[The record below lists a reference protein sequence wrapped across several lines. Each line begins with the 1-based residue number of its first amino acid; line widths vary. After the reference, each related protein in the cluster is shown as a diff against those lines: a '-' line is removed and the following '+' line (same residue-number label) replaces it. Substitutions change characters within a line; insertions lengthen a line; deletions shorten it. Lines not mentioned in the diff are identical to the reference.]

1 MTVGEAIFPD
11 YFFWLLVAS
20 YGLVAFFWLKW
31 PQRTQQHR
39 TNSHVQQSP
48 SGQVRASFETPCV
61 TLHTGNW
68 ATETTDG
75 NPRKTSSHSL
85 HFLFPP
91 QWAFYCHFAASSVVL
106 HISTAFSLLPL
117 PTLAS
122 PSFSSAFC
130 SLYYFWPLG
139 RGYSHGDTDKAI
151 RTLNGGSTL
160 LIEGRYVCIAKSRAL
175 PHVRMWLHFK
185 N

>member
-1 MTVGEAIFPD
+1 MLALQFSLIISKTQTINSPLDINVCYMTVGEAIFPD

-91 QWAFYCHFAASSVVL
+91 RSERFIAILQQALWSYTYPL
-106 HISTAFSLLPL
+106 HSPFSLCLLWHHLPSPL
-117 PTLAS
+117 LSVLSIISDHSAEVIVMETLIKQ
-122 PSFSSAFC
+122 F
-130 SLYYFWPLG
+130 
-139 RGYSHGDTDKAI
+139 
-151 RTLNGGSTL
+151 
-160 LIEGRYVCIAKSRAL
+160 AL
-175 PHVRMWLHFK
+175 
-185 N
+185 

>member
-1 MTVGEAIFPD
+1 MLALQFSLIISKTQTINSPLDINVCYMTVGEAIFPD

-91 QWAFYCHFAASSVVL
+91 Q
-106 HISTAFSLLPL
+106 
-117 PTLAS
+117 
-122 PSFSSAFC
+122 
-130 SLYYFWPLG
+130 
-139 RGYSHGDTDKAI
+139 
-151 RTLNGGSTL
+151 
-160 LIEGRYVCIAKSRAL
+160 
-175 PHVRMWLHFK
+175 
-185 N
+185 